1 MQEPLVPKVEWV
13 DAAASERGTCP
24 LCGLDDQKRVVLRAR
39 HWVEERG
46 ALTLL
51 ACRDCGS
58 AFFLESGLH
67 EQYPDDLGRLED
79 PNFALLIHHY
89 VESTAGL
96 DWKVP
101 LLESMPFERFARVL
115 EIGCSVGVAIDY
127 CRVAWGAHARGLEPS
142 AYGAAGAAQ
151 FGFPVERRFV
161 QELPEDDLY
170 DLIYATEVL
179 EHVEDPRAFLAAIE
193 KRLAPSGMV
202 LITTPRAE
210 NVTRSARP
218 GDLYATLSAGA
229 HRFIPSRGAL
239 EGLLADAGFQ
249 HLQWFA
255 TGNSQVVVA
264 TKDASFELRKVTDT
278 PARLRRYYELKLEAE
293 ALDARFALH
302 LAIDAFQCAVDLGD
316 FAGAATH
323 RDRID
328 ATLRSDWD
336 LDLDRPE
343 ALARRLRDVDS
354 IFGFGALVPF
364 GLPLYLFA
372 RGHLDGGPRS
382 PKGGRMFAA
391 CALVCLHGLRVDFQ
405 NLFAYHAYFERALSA
420 ATTSLRHAPRRSTLR
435 LLAEVV
441 SVRQEL
447 PELRHPRDRLASAVV
462 HRLRLGV

>member
-13 DAAASERGTCP
+13 DAAASERSTCP
-24 LCGLDDQKRVVLRAR
+24 LCGVDDQKRVVLRAR
-39 HWVEERG
+39 HWVDERG
-46 ALTLL
+46 ALTLV

-67 EQYPDDLGRLED
+67 EQYPDDLERLKD

-89 VESTAGL
+89 VELTGGL

-115 EIGCSVGVAIDY
+115 EIGCSVGAAIDY

-142 AYGAAGAAQ
+142 AYGAAGAVQ
-151 FGFPVERRFV
+151 FGFPVERRFIE
-161 QELPEDDLY
+161 QLPENELY

-179 EHVEDPRAFLAAIE
+179 EHVEDPRAFLTAIE
-193 KRLAPSGMV
+193 KRLSPSGMV

-229 HRFIPSRGAL
+229 HRFIPSRRAL
-239 EGLLADAGFQ
+239 EGLLIDAGFL
-249 HLQWFA
+249 HLDWSE
-255 TGNSQVVVA
+255 TGNSQVLM
-264 TKDASFELRKVTDT
+264 ASKGAPFERRKVTDT
-278 PARLRRYYELKLEAE
+278 AARRLRYYELKLEAGVR
-293 ALDARFALH
+293 DPRFALG
-302 LAIDAFQCAVDLGD
+302 LGIDAFRCAVDLGD
-316 FAGAATH
+316 FARAATH

-328 ATLRSDWD
+328 AALRSDWD
-336 LDLDRPE
+336 LDLQRPE

-354 IFGFGALVPF
+354 IFGFGAMVPF
-364 GLPLYLFA
+364 GLPHYLFA
-372 RGHLDGGPRS
+372 RGHLDGGS
-382 PKGGRMFAA
+382 HSALGGRMFAA

-420 ATTSLRHAPRRSTLR
+420 ATTSLRHAPRPSTLR

-441 SVRQEL
+441 SVRQGL